1 MERKNILA
9 QPWSISVADIFTE
22 LKTGSNGLSEK
33 EIVGRQ
39 NTYGKNLF
47 KNHEKRSVV
56 SIFLK
61 QLASPLIFILVGAAV
76 ITFLLKEWI
85 ETFVISGAV
94 IINAGLGFYREYHAE
109 HILEKL
115 SSFIKDRAIVIRNN
129 KEQEV
134 DSEVLVPGDIIKL
147 SYGNRVPA
155 DARLVNK
162 NNINLDE
169 AILTGE
175 SQPVQKSL
183 EVVEGYSV
191 VAERKNMAHAG
202 TLVID
207 GFATEYPDRKST
219 RLNSSH

>member
-56 SIFLK
+56 SILLK
-61 QLASPLIFILVGAAV
+61 QFISPLIFILIGATV
-76 ITFLLKEWI
+76 ITFLLKEWV

-134 DSEVLVPGDIIKL
+134 DSDLISGAVIINAGLGFYREYHAEHILEKL
-147 SYGNRVPA
+147 SSFIKDRAIVIRN
-155 DARLVNK
+155 NK
-162 NNINLDE
+162 E
-169 AILTGE
+169 
-175 SQPVQKSL
+175 Q
-183 EVVEGYSV
+183 EV
-191 VAERKNMAHAG
+191 
-202 TLVID
+202 D
-207 GFATEYPDRKST
+207 
-219 RLNSSH
+219 